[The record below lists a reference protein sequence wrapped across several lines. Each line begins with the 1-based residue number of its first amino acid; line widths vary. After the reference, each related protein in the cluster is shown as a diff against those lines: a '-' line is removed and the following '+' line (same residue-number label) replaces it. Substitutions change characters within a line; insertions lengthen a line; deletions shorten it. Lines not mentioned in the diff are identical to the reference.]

1 MWLVYIIYIYILYH
15 INCIS
20 PAGSSITHPMVPVFA
35 NQSFVSQL
43 QAVQEQAKDGGNAAR
58 YEAHQCIPKDAPP
71 MRFIGEVNSTCMT

>member
-1 MWLVYIIYIYILYH
+1 MWLVYLYIHNIYIY

-20 PAGSSITHPMVPVFA
+20 PAGSSITHPMVPAFA
-35 NQSFVSQL
+35 NQSLVSQL

-71 MRFIGEVNSTCMT
+71 MRFISEVNSTCMT